1 MDSHTSVLLLDLDAE
16 TPCFQPI
23 SMSIKRALPALAVA
37 AVDVLIALGWRG
49 VADVISAHMSLLYNP
64 GVQESGLK
72 SYAPSPCQQGLK
84 LLNLWLKGMV

>member
-1 MDSHTSVLLLDLDAE
+1 MESHSSVLPLDLDAK
-16 TPCFQPI
+16 TPRLEPI
-23 SMSIKRALPALAVA
+23 RMGVKSALPAPTVA
-37 AVDVLIALGWRG
+37 AVDILIALGWRG

-64 GVQESGLK
+64 GVRESGLK